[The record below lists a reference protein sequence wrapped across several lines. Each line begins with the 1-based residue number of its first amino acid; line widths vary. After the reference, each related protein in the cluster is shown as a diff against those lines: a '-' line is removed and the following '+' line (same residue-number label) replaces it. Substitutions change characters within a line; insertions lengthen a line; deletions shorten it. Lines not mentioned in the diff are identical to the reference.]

1 MKRDELDKAKR
12 EGSLVG
18 DDGGAN
24 MKGQYVVEEDVAEP
38 MMVGA
43 AAIVNGLHV

>member
-1 MKRDELDKAKR
+1 MKRDVLGKAKR

-24 MKGQYVVEEDVAEP
+24 MKGQYVVEEDGAEP
-38 MMVGA
+38 MMVEA
-43 AAIVNGLHV
+43 AVMVNGLHV